1 MRISDWSSDVCSSD
15 LRVRFHGLDYAPVAD
30 FGLLKAAW
38 EAADQ
43 RDDVTAWT
51 GLIFSSDQFYSSR
64 PELMEPM
71 VEHGALAVEMEAS
84 ALYPLAALP
93 DRCALAICTLSDPLV
108 PREPP
113 HSPQLN
119 TPPRS

>member
-64 PELMEPM
+64 PELMDPM
-71 VEHGALAVEMEAS
+71 VEHRALAVEMEAS
-84 ALYPLAALP
+84 ALYPLAAAA
-93 DRCALAICTLSDPLV
+93 DRRALAIRPVPDPLA
-108 PREPP
+108 PGAP
-113 HSPQLN
+113 
-119 TPPRS
+119 TPTHTRTP